1 MLEFKIMVVKLDFLY
16 CFNKLFFFVVGL
28 VIYKIKCLV
37 YYLIYISMY
46 FSEVCFYLIDFKY
59 WFKNLCIIDFLYKRS
74 FYWRFLNYFFFF
86 VIVIYSFKLSRNY
99 VDWYSVDEVYF
110 YSDVI
115 IFKIVRIVI

>member
-59 WFKNLCIIDFLYKRS
+59 
-74 FYWRFLNYFFFF
+74 
-86 VIVIYSFKLSRNY
+86 
-99 VDWYSVDEVYF
+99 
-110 YSDVI
+110 
-115 IFKIVRIVI
+115 